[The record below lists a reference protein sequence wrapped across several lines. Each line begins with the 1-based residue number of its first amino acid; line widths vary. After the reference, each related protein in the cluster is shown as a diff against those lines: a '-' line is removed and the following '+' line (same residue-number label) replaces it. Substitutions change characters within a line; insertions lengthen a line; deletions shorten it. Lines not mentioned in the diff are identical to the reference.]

1 MVKTSGSPPAI
12 GRIEID
18 NESYF
23 YGLLPAF
30 RRLSQR
36 LKLLAEAGEANEPDL
51 DAQPFP
57 GLTISKSEL
66 ARLLEREPGAAPVT
80 CDEDLLKGPLFD
92 PSENANSELIWLAR
106 EYDLSTFDLDVILIA
121 LATELDLSYEKIFG
135 YLQDDITRKRPGVDL
150 ALNLLCPA
158 AVDRQTGL
166 THFLPDS
173 PLIKHKLLQPDAEQ
187 GRSLLGRE
195 LRLDEGIVNLLL
207 GVKSLD
213 SRLADYCQLIHSTV
227 SFADVPID
235 NDLKR
240 ALQVLTTRPNTEAL
254 RLHFRG
260 PESTAKRQT
269 AEAVA
274 EQTSS
279 RLLIVVDI
287 ERALSVATDFDQSL
301 RLILRE
307 ARFRHAI
314 LFFEHLDVLLNEDRA
329 VTYRHFLKALEQA
342 SSAIILSGEKPLGS
356 SLRIYEVDFR
366 VPDFALRKSCWE
378 ESLSRRNV
386 VLDADALDALAG
398 SFRLTSSEI
407 ETAVT
412 AAVDRAHWRAAE
424 QPVDD
429 PLSTQPTP
437 QDLFACARARSSHNL
452 GRFARKIELK
462 YEWNDLVLP
471 ADQLSQLGEICSR
484 YRHQQVVYGN
494 WGFGRKLSLGR
505 GLSALFSGH
514 PGTGKTMAAEVI
526 ANELLLDLYKIDL
539 SQVVSKYI
547 GETEKSLNSIFQE
560 AQASNAILFFDE
572 ADALFGKRTEV
583 KDSHDRYANIEV
595 SYLLQKMEEYDG
607 IAILATNLRKNI
619 DEAFLRRMQ
628 FIIEFPFPDEDE
640 RRRIWEVVF
649 PREAPIAGDVDL
661 DQLARSI
668 RLAGGNLKNIALAA
682 AFYAAS
688 DGGVIRQQHIAN
700 AVRREYQKLGQSWSE
715 SDRQTGER

>member
-1 MVKTSGSPPAI
+1 MAKTSESPPAI
-12 GRIEID
+12 GRTEID
-18 NESYF
+18 NKSCF

-30 RRLSQR
+30 RRLGQR
-36 LKLLAEAGEANEPDL
+36 LKLLAEARDASEPEL
-51 DAQPFP
+51 DTQAFP

-66 ARLLEREPGAAPVT
+66 SHLLEREPGVPT
-80 CDEDLLKGPLFD
+80 FICDEDRFKGPLFD

-121 LATELDLSYEKIFG
+121 LATEIDLSYEKVFG
-135 YLQDDITRKRPGVDL
+135 YLQDDITRKRPSVDL
-150 ALNLLCPA
+150 ALNLLCPSA
-158 AVDRQTGL
+158 GDRNVGL
-166 THFLPDS
+166 THFLPDG
-173 PLIKHKLLQPDAEQ
+173 PLIKHKLLQPDLDQ
-187 GRSLLGRE
+187 GRSILARE
-195 LRLDEGIVNLLL
+195 LRLDEGIINLLL
-207 GVKSLD
+207 GVKALD
-213 SRLADYCQLIHSTV
+213 SRLADFCQLIDSNRHL
-227 SFADVPID
+227 ADVSID
-235 NDLKR
+235 ADLKQ
-240 ALQVLTTRPNTEAL
+240 ALQVLTTQPTKSL

-260 PESTAKRQT
+260 PASTAKRQT

-274 EQTSS
+274 AQTSS
-279 RLLIVVDI
+279 NLLIVVDI
-287 ERALSVATDFDQSL
+287 ERTLSVAPDFDQSL

-314 LFFEHLDVLLNEDRA
+314 VLFENVDVLLNEERA
-329 VTYRHFLKALEQA
+329 VIYRQFINALEQA

-356 SLRIYEVDFR
+356 SLRIYEVVFR
-366 VPDFALRKSCWE
+366 IPDFVQRRICWE
-378 ESLSRRNV
+378 ENLSRRGV
-386 VLDADALDALAG
+386 VLDAQALDALAG
-398 SFRLTSSEI
+398 SFRLASSEI
-407 ETAVT
+407 ETAIT
-412 AAVDRAHWRAAE
+412 AAIDRAHWRAAE
-424 QPVDD
+424 KSVFGA
-429 PLSTQPTP
+429 QPTP

-462 YEWNDLVLP
+462 YNWNDLVLP

-484 YRHQQVVYGN
+484 YRHQHLVYGN

-628 FIIEFPFPDEDE
+628 FIIDFPFPDEDE
-640 RRRIWEVVF
+640 RRRIWEVIF
-649 PREAPIAGDVDL
+649 PRETPIAEDVNFSA
-661 DQLARSI
+661 LARTI
-668 RLAGGNLKNIALAA
+668 RLAGGNLKNIGLAA

-688 DGGVIRQQHIAN
+688 DGGVIRQQHVVSAT
-700 AVRREYQKLGQSWSE
+700 RREFQKLGQSWSE
-715 SDRQTGER
+715 GD